1 MIESDSFFDT
11 NIIGYF
17 ASINTEKAP
26 VSARLLKRGG
36 IVSVQVLNEF
46 ANFTLRKRELTFL
59 QVKEVLLAVRST
71 CTVVPLTVET
81 HDRALQLAERH
92 NVHLYDALII
102 AAALLAGCS
111 TLYTEDMHDGL
122 TIEGLTIRNPYA
134 GLDRAPPHSLT
145 PSP

>member
-1 MIESDSFFDT
+1 MVQSDSFFDT

-26 VSARLLKRGG
+26 ISARLLKRGG

-59 QVKEVLLAVRST
+59 QVKEVLLVVRST
-71 CTVVPLTVET
+71 YTVVPLTLET
-81 HDRALQLAERH
+81 HDRALQVAERH
-92 NVHLYDALII
+92 KVHLYDALII

-111 TLYTEDMHDGL
+111 TLYTEDLHDGL
-122 TIEGLTIRNPYA
+122 TIDGLTIRNPYA
-134 GLDRAPPHSLT
+134 GLD
-145 PSP
+145 